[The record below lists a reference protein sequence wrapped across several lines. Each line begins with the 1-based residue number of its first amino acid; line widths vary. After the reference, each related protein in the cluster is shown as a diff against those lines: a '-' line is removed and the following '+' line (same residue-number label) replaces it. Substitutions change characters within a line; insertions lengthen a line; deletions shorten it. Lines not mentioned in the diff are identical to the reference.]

1 MGIASKLVAA
11 LAATTAITGVA
22 SAAIV
27 GGAVTGGTA
36 VAYGGSFTIIS
47 APPEVGDD
55 DLQTSNLIA
64 FDELQGVRMSR
75 NFTPNIGSRIL
86 KGARVSSHGIAF
98 DPSLYRTVTGWV
110 EFDRKVLGV
119 VTGRVKLNNTHDLLG
134 APGTA
139 YDIVAGAG
147 GEANDIFTVDALNPY
162 RLNISMQS
170 NSPGDFVRVITAAVP
185 EPSTWAMLIAGF
197 AMIGMMRRRQRM
209 GAVLD

>member
-11 LAATTAITGVA
+11 LAATVAITGNA

-36 VAYGGSFTIIS
+36 VADGGSFTIIP
-47 APPEVGDD
+47 APPEVGND
-55 DLQTSNLIA
+55 DLQTSDLIV
-64 FDELQGVRMSR
+64 FDELQGVTMSR
-75 NFTPNIGSRIL
+75 NFTPNIGSQIL